1 MKKLACF
8 LFSAT
13 FAAVALAQSPAAPKT
28 PATKMTEST
37 AFDWKDLKA
46 EARPNGE
53 RRAVFDNPTVSLAN
67 LECHITTLK
76 VGESSGAPHTHDTN
90 GLVEEVTVLKE
101 GTVELTMKDRK
112 QTIGAGSVF
121 YFAPKD
127 LTGIRN
133 VGNTPATYVVISI
146 RAQAAPTKN

>member
-1 MKKLACF
+1 MKIPTGWL
-8 LFSAT
+8 SALSIVT
-13 FAAVALAQSPAAPKT
+13 LAVAQTHAAPKP
-28 PATKMTEST
+28 PAAKMTEST
-37 AFDWKDLKA
+37 AVDWKDLKA

-133 VGNTPATYVVISI
+133 VGSTPATYVVISI
-146 RAQAAPTKN
+146 RAQPAPAKN